1 MACSHPSESIAS
13 VIVAAAATS
22 VVASSPSPSSSV
34 SHARATRK
42 GNGTVRRVLGHVHHC
57 RKGRCDVE
65 AQATVAPTT
74 AHATTA
80 TQPPVDTWPSL
91 GSLLSALAVPLMPP
105 SKSNHSCTVRG
116 GGGGAG
122 RVAAAA
128 AAVAAVAVVVGV
140 SVGTAEG
147 GLAAWVGVPDGC
159 LVILGDTVGLAVGS
173 FVGLA
178 VGLAVGLTV
187 GLAVGLTVGSPVGL
201 AVGDHVH
208 VGLVEGR
215 SVVHTAGPAQ
225 HRAVAMVALVAATH
239 TGTPGS

>member
-34 SHARATRK
+34 SHVRATRK

-116 GGGGAG
+116 GAGGVGAS
-122 RVAAAA
+122 AA
-128 AAVAAVAVVVGV
+128 AAVAVVVGV

-187 GLAVGLTVGSPVGL
+187 GLAVGLAVGLTVGLAVGSPVGSFVGL
-201 AVGDHVH
+201 AV
-208 VGLVEGR
+208 GR

>member
-1 MACSHPSESIAS
+1 MVHPSP
-13 VIVAAAATS
+13 AAAAAAVS
-22 VVASSPSPSSSV
+22 VVASSPSSSSSV
-34 SHARATRK
+34 SHVRATRK
-42 GNGTVRRVLGHVHHC
+42 GKGTVRRVLGHVHHC

-80 TQPPVDTWPSL
+80 TQPPVDTRPSSL
-91 GSLLSALAVPLMPP
+91 LLSALAVPLMPP

-116 GGGGAG
+116 GAGGVGAS
-122 RVAAAA
+122 AA
-128 AAVAAVAVVVGV
+128 AAVAVVVGV

-173 FVGLA
+173 SVGLA

-187 GLAVGLTVGSPVGL
+187 GLAVGLAVGLTVGLAVGSPVGL
-201 AVGDHVH
+201 AVG
-208 VGLVEGR
+208 LVEGR
-215 SVVHTAGPAQ
+215 SVAHTAGPAQ

-239 TGTPGS
+239 TGNPGS